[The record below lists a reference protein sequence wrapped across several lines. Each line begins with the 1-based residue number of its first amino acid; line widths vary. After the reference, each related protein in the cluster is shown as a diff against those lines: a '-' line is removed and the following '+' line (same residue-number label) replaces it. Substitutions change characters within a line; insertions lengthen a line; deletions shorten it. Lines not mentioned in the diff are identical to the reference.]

1 MPWLN
6 CQQERLNSF
15 RQSRRR
21 PYLSARKDQEGF
33 SFVTRIVTLF
43 FSRRH
48 RITNE
53 GASWRHA
60 RVC

>member
-6 CQQERLNSF
+6 WQQKTLNSF

-33 SFVTRIVTLF
+33 SFVTRMVTLF
-43 FSRRH
+43 CSSRHPITHESANKRH
-48 RITNE
+48 
-53 GASWRHA
+53 G
-60 RVC
+60 